1 MPRSAEQQALVDE
14 LIEFLKPYKGKSIDT
29 FTLSEKIAEIYKG
42 TLGDKTPAKKL
53 GDLRASSPEIFKN
66 VNITFTTKGQ
76 GDWNKAWKNDPEFR
90 KFFKKKRPGVVWE
103 DLTVE
108 ERGIKQNTYKSY
120 LYEKAKAKAIPKG
133 YVPYQEFVNDLG
145 VKGETFKEYRSNRK
159 GAESGKGIQKFIKD
173 NFDRKEFKK
182 EIFYKKPTKEQII
195 GFKKAIGAVTTEGLA
210 KMSRTKQSVSDAPI
224 KAVHR
229 EFMLDPDIS
238 LTEVAKNVY
247 GKADAKNLK
256 LASNDISRYA
266 EVLSGTR
273 VVPGLAVPAIAKTE
287 EILGNIL
294 MPGSGFFKFGNYE
307 IRKRMLKERDKIL
320 GTKGVKFS
328 TLRNALEKYYRGSD
342 LAIDETAGLAST
354 FKNAPGYTEL
364 VQRIPQEVNL
374 LKGNM
379 VDKDFSVLLQKITDG
394 NESPGS
400 YRGEKFKDL
409 KGHVKLFNKFSK
421 DFQNKYG
428 IDTPIMEYKPGEKL
442 VTSNLV
448 KNFDKLSPEAQLN
461 VTQLADQGIG
471 IKTQAVPIAQMIQ
484 DTGDAKLIKKFET
497 RIGCASGCLVKT
509 ANEQPSR
516 FMKIYE
522 SITKS
527 PLARGTGKFGA
538 LAAAGAVTAGAV
550 KKFMNDDPE
559 TYLSNETQQKN
570 MLIDM
575 VTGQLDDTP
584 KERPEILDYQ
594 LPVLGAG
601 AVAGTAAVAPSTI
614 EAARKGAL
622 GANKSGITKTALKTL
637 GRGLTALGTPAAL
650 LATEPL
656 YIAGQVQQGDS
667 LAEIATNPANYL
679 GAAFMGPATEFATKG
694 LNPTLAKTMRLG
706 ISPSVL
712 KTVSRRF
719 GLPGLALSAGI
730 SGYELFDDYR
740 NKRGMFSN
748 EE

>member
-1 MPRSAEQQALVDE
+1 MPRSVEQQALVDE

-42 TLGDKTPAKKL
+42 KLGDKTPAKKL
-53 GDLRASSPEIFKN
+53 GDLRASSPEIFKGI
-66 VNITFTTKGQ
+66 NIAFTKKGQ

-182 EIFYKKPTKEQII
+182 EVFYKKPTKEQIT

-224 KAVHR
+224 KAVHK
-229 EFMLDPDIS
+229 EFILDPDIS

-247 GKADAKNLK
+247 GKADVKNLK

-273 VVPGLAVPAIAKTE
+273 VVPGLTLPAIAKTE

-307 IRKRMLKERDKIL
+307 IRKRMMKERDKIL
-320 GTKGVKFS
+320 RTKGVKFS
-328 TLRNALEKYYRGSD
+328 TLKSALEKFYKGSD

-421 DFQNKYG
+421 DFQNTYG

-442 VTSNLV
+442 VASNLV

-471 IKTQAVPIAQMIQ
+471 IRTQAVPIAQMVQ
-484 DTGDAKLIKKFET
+484 DTGDAKLIKRFET
-497 RIGCASGCLVKT
+497 RIGCAEGCLVKT
-509 ANEQPSR
+509 ANEQPSKFLR
-516 FMKIYE
+516 IYD
-522 SITKS
+522 SLKGFVKS
-527 PLARGTGKFGA
+527 PGAKTFGA
-538 LAAAGAVTAGAV
+538 GAAIGTAVGLV
-550 KKFMNDDPE
+550 KAFRNDDST
-559 TYLSNETQQKN
+559 TYLSNEDQQKN
-570 MLIDM
+570 MLVDMATQPVSIDI
-575 VTGQLDDTP
+575 
-584 KERPEILDYQ
+584 ERPAILDYQ
-594 LPVLGAG
+594 LPALGVTLATS
-601 AVAGTAAVAPSTI
+601 TALAAPSTI
-614 EAARKGAL
+614 KASKSRAL
-622 GANKSGITKTALKTL
+622 GIDRKPKGVAKTGLRVL
-637 GRGLTALGTPAAL
+637 GRGLGVAASPAL
-650 LATEPL
+650 LAPFAAGD
-656 YIAGQVQQGDS
+656 IASQI
-667 LAEIATNPANYL
+667 AEGSTPTDIATNPLNYL
-679 GAAFMGPATEFATKG
+679 YPAFADQTPKLTRG
-694 LNPTLAKTMRLG
+694 LSPTIQKIARLG
-706 ISPSVL
+706 LPRMAL
-712 KTVSRRF
+712 RGLSR
-719 GLPGLALSAGI
+719 AGI
-730 SGYELFDDYR
+730 GGFAAASAIQGLGLLND
-740 NKRGMFSN
+740 
-748 EE
+748 

>member
-29 FTLSEKIAEIYKG
+29 FTLSEKIAEIFKG
-42 TLGDKTPAKKL
+42 KLGDKTPAKKL
-53 GDLRASSPEIFKN
+53 GDLRASSPEIFKGI
-66 VNITFTTKGQ
+66 NIAFTKKGQ

-133 YVPYQEFVNDLG
+133 YIPYQEFVNDLG

-159 GAESGKGIQKFIKD
+159 GAESGKGIKKFIED

-182 EIFYKKPTKEQII
+182 EVFYKKPTKEQKT
-195 GFKKAIGAVTTEGLA
+195 GFKKAIGDVTTKGLA

-224 KAVHR
+224 KAVHK

-256 LASNDISRYA
+256 LASSDISRYA

-273 VVPGLAVPAIAKTE
+273 VVPGLTLPAIVKTE

-307 IRKRMLKERDKIL
+307 IRKRMMKERDKIL

-328 TLRNALEKYYRGSD
+328 TLRNALEKFYKGSD

-421 DFQNKYG
+421 DFQNTYG

-442 VTSNLV
+442 VASNLV
-448 KNFDKLSPEAQLN
+448 KNFDKLSPEAQIN

-471 IKTQAVPIAQMIQ
+471 IRTQAVPVAQMIQ

-497 RIGCASGCLVKT
+497 RIGCAKGCLVKT
-509 ANEQPSR
+509 ANEQPSKFLR
-516 FMKIYE
+516 IYD
-522 SITKS
+522 SLKSFVKS
-527 PLARGTGKFGA
+527 PGVKRFGI
-538 LAAAGAVTAGAV
+538 AGAIGAGIGAV
-550 KKFMNDDPE
+550 KEFNNNDPT
-559 TYLSNETQQKN
+559 TYLSDENQQKN
-570 MLIDM
+570 MLVDM
-575 VTGQLDDTP
+575 FTEPVTTDMA
-584 KERPEILDYQ
+584 RPDILDYQ
-594 LPVLGAG
+594 LPVLGAEAA
-601 AVAGTAAVAPSTI
+601 AVTTAVAPKTLK
-614 EAARKGAL
+614 AVKRYNRG
-622 GANKSGITKTALKTL
+622 SGIEVKPIGKIKTGAKVL
-637 GRGLTALGTPAAL
+637 GRGLAALGTPAAL
-650 LATEPL
+650 LPMEAMNISSQLSE
-656 YIAGQVQQGDS
+656 GDS
-667 LAEIATNPANYL
+667 VEDIATNPMNYL
-679 GAAFMGPATEFATKG
+679 GAAFAGPATTIASRS
-694 LNPTLAKTMRLG
+694 LNPTVAKILRLG
-706 ISPSVL
+706 MNPRTISM
-712 KTVSRRF
+712 VSRGF
-719 GLPGLALSAGI
+719 GLPGLALSLGLTA
-730 SGYELFDDYR
+730 YDKFTD
-740 NKRGMFSN
+740 
-748 EE
+748 

>member
-29 FTLSEKIAEIYKG
+29 FTLSEKIAEIFKG
-42 TLGDKTPAKKL
+42 KLGDKTPAKKL
-53 GDLRASSPEIFKN
+53 GDLRASSPEIFKGI
-66 VNITFTTKGQ
+66 NIAFTKKGQ

-133 YVPYQEFVNDLG
+133 YIPYQEFVNDLG

-159 GAESGKGIQKFIKD
+159 GAESGKGIKKFIED

-182 EIFYKKPTKEQII
+182 EVFYKKPTKEQKT
-195 GFKKAIGAVTTEGLA
+195 GFKKAIGDVTTKGLA

-224 KAVHR
+224 KAVHK

-256 LASNDISRYA
+256 LASSDISRYA

-273 VVPGLAVPAIAKTE
+273 VVPGLTLPAIVKTE

-307 IRKRMLKERDKIL
+307 IRKRMMKERDKIL

-328 TLRNALEKYYRGSD
+328 TLRNALEKFYKGSD

-421 DFQNKYG
+421 DFQNTYG

-442 VTSNLV
+442 VASNLV
-448 KNFDKLSPEAQLN
+448 KNFDKLSPESQIN

-471 IKTQAVPIAQMIQ
+471 IRTQAVPIAQMIQ

-497 RIGCASGCLVKT
+497 RIGCAKGCLVKT
-509 ANEQPSR
+509 ANEQPSKFLR
-516 FMKIYE
+516 IYD
-522 SITKS
+522 SLKSFVKS
-527 PLARGTGKFGA
+527 PGVKRFGI
-538 LAAAGAVTAGAV
+538 AGAIGAGIGAV
-550 KKFMNDDPE
+550 KEFNNNDPT
-559 TYLSNETQQKN
+559 TYLSDENQQKN
-570 MLIDM
+570 MLVDM
-575 VTGQLDDTP
+575 FTEPVTTDMA
-584 KERPEILDYQ
+584 RPDILDYQ
-594 LPVLGAG
+594 LPVLGAEAA
-601 AVAGTAAVAPSTI
+601 AVTTAVAPKTLK
-614 EAARKGAL
+614 AVKRYNRG
-622 GANKSGITKTALKTL
+622 SGIEVKPIGKIKTGAKVL
-637 GRGLTALGTPAAL
+637 GRGLAALGTPAAL
-650 LATEPL
+650 LPMEAMNISSQLSE
-656 YIAGQVQQGDS
+656 GDS
-667 LAEIATNPANYL
+667 VEDIATNPMNYL
-679 GAAFMGPATEFATKG
+679 GAAFAGPATTIASRS
-694 LNPTLAKTMRLG
+694 LNPTVAKILRLG
-706 ISPSVL
+706 MNPRTISM
-712 KTVSRRF
+712 VSRGF
-719 GLPGLALSAGI
+719 GLPGLALSLGLTA
-730 SGYELFDDYR
+730 YDKFTD
-740 NKRGMFSN
+740 
-748 EE
+748 

>member
-1 MPRSAEQQALVDE
+1 MPRSAEQQVLVDE

-29 FTLSEKIAEIYKG
+29 EVLAEKVAEIWGDQLGTKG
-42 TLGDKTPAKKL
+42 GPGKL
-53 GDLRASSPEIFKN
+53 SDLRRVNPEIFKG
-66 VNITFTTKGQ
+66 VKIEYKTRGQ

-90 KFFKKKRPGVVWE
+90 EFFKKKRPGIVWE

-120 LYEKAKAKAIPKG
+120 LYEKAKLAAIPKG
-133 YVPYQEFVNDLG
+133 YIPYQEFVDKLDVDG
-145 VKGETFKEYRSNRK
+145 ATFKEYRTNRK
-159 GAESGKGIQKFIKD
+159 GRESGKGIQKFIKD

-182 EIFYKKPTKEQII
+182 EVFYKDPTEKQITD
-195 GFKKAIGAVTTEGLA
+195 FKKAVGNVTTEGLA

-224 KAVHR
+224 KAVHK

-247 GKADAKNLK
+247 GKADAQNLK
-256 LASNDISRYA
+256 LASSDISRYA

-273 VVPGLAVPAIAKTE
+273 TIPGLTLPAIAKTE

-307 IRKRMLKERDKIL
+307 IRKRMMKERDKIL

-328 TLRNALEKYYRGSD
+328 TLRNALEKFYKGSD

-421 DFQNKYG
+421 NFQNTYG

-442 VTSNLV
+442 VASNLV
-448 KNFDKLSPEAQLN
+448 KNFDKLSPEAQIN

-471 IKTQAVPIAQMIQ
+471 IRTQAVPIAQMIQ
-484 DTGDAKLIKKFET
+484 DTGDAKLIKRFEA
-497 RIGCASGCLVKT
+497 RIGCAEGCLVKT
-509 ANEQPSR
+509 ANEQPSKFLR
-516 FMKIYE
+516 IYE

-527 PLARGTGKFGA
+527 PLARGAGRFGA
-538 LAAAGAVTAGAV
+538 LAAAGAATAGVV

-559 TYLSNETQQKN
+559 TYLSNEDQQKN
-570 MLIDM
+570 MLIEM
-575 VTGQLDDTP
+575 VTGSLDDTP
-584 KERPEILDYQ
+584 QEKPAILDYQ
-594 LPVLGAG
+594 LPALGAAG
-601 AVAGTAAVAPSTI
+601 VAGTAAVAPSTI
-614 EAARKGAL
+614 QASRSGAL
-622 GANKSGITKTALKTL
+622 GAEKRGITRTAGRTL
-637 GRGLTALGTPAAL
+637 LRGLGALGTPAGL

-656 YIAGQVQQGDS
+656 FLAGQVQQGDS
-667 LAEIATNPANYL
+667 LAEIATDPLNYL
-679 GAAFMGPATEFATKG
+679 GAAFVGPVSDYATKG
-694 LNPTLAKTMRLG
+694 LNPLVAKTMRLG
-706 ISPSVL
+706 ISPTVL

-719 GLPGLALSAGI
+719 GLPGLAISAGI

-740 NKRGMFSN
+740 NKRGMFG

>member
-1 MPRSAEQQALVDE
+1 MPRSVEQQALVDE

-42 TLGDKTPAKKL
+42 KLGDKTPAKKL
-53 GDLRASSPEIFKN
+53 GDLRASSPEIFKGI
-66 VNITFTTKGQ
+66 NIAFTKKGQ

-182 EIFYKKPTKEQII
+182 EVFYKKPTKEQIT

-224 KAVHR
+224 KAVHK
-229 EFMLDPDIS
+229 EFILDPDIS

-247 GKADAKNLK
+247 GKADVKNLK

-273 VVPGLAVPAIAKTE
+273 VVPGLTLPAIAKTE

-307 IRKRMLKERDKIL
+307 IRKRMMKERDKIL
-320 GTKGVKFS
+320 RTKGVKFS
-328 TLRNALEKYYRGSD
+328 TLKSALEKFYKGSD

-421 DFQNKYG
+421 DFQNTYG

-442 VTSNLV
+442 VASNLV
-448 KNFDKLSPEAQLN
+448 KNFDKLSPEEQLN

-471 IKTQAVPIAQMIQ
+471 IRTQAVPIAQMVQ
-484 DTGDAKLIKKFET
+484 DTGDAKLIKRFET
-497 RIGCASGCLVKT
+497 RIGCAEGCLVKT
-509 ANEQPSR
+509 ANEQPSKFLR
-516 FMKIYE
+516 IYD
-522 SITKS
+522 SLKGFVKS
-527 PLARGTGKFGA
+527 PGAKTFGA
-538 LAAAGAVTAGAV
+538 GAAIGTAVGLV
-550 KKFMNDDPE
+550 KAFRNDDST
-559 TYLSNETQQKN
+559 TYLSNEDQQKN
-570 MLIDM
+570 MLVDMATQPVSIDI
-575 VTGQLDDTP
+575 
-584 KERPEILDYQ
+584 ERPAILDYQ
-594 LPVLGAG
+594 LPALGVTLATS
-601 AVAGTAAVAPSTI
+601 TALAAPSTI
-614 EAARKGAL
+614 KASKSRAL
-622 GANKSGITKTALKTL
+622 GIERKPKGVAKTGLRVL
-637 GRGLTALGTPAAL
+637 GRGLGVAASPAL
-650 LATEPL
+650 LAPFAAGD
-656 YIAGQVQQGDS
+656 IASQI
-667 LAEIATNPANYL
+667 AEGSTPTDIATNPLNYL
-679 GAAFMGPATEFATKG
+679 YPAFADQTPKLTRG
-694 LNPTLAKTMRLG
+694 LSPTIQKIARLG
-706 ISPSVL
+706 LPRMAL
-712 KTVSRRF
+712 RGLSR
-719 GLPGLALSAGI
+719 AGI
-730 SGYELFDDYR
+730 GGFAAASAIQGLGLLND
-740 NKRGMFSN
+740 
-748 EE
+748 

>member
-1 MPRSAEQQALVDE
+1 MPRSVEQQALVDE

-42 TLGDKTPAKKL
+42 KLGDKTPAKKL
-53 GDLRASSPEIFKN
+53 GDLRASSPEIFKGI
-66 VNITFTTKGQ
+66 NIAFTKKGQ

-182 EIFYKKPTKEQII
+182 EVFYKKPTKEQIT

-224 KAVHR
+224 KAVHK
-229 EFMLDPDIS
+229 EFILDPDIS

-247 GKADAKNLK
+247 GKADVKNLK

-273 VVPGLAVPAIAKTE
+273 VVPGLTLPAIAKTE

-307 IRKRMLKERDKIL
+307 IRKRMMKERDKIL
-320 GTKGVKFS
+320 RTKGVKFS
-328 TLRNALEKYYRGSD
+328 TLKSALEKFYKGSD

-421 DFQNKYG
+421 DFQNTYG

-442 VTSNLV
+442 VASNLV

-471 IKTQAVPIAQMIQ
+471 IRTQAVPIAQMVQ
-484 DTGDAKLIKKFET
+484 DTGDAKLIKRFET
-497 RIGCASGCLVKT
+497 RIGCAEGCLVKT
-509 ANEQPSR
+509 ANEQPSKFLR
-516 FMKIYE
+516 IYD
-522 SITKS
+522 SLKGFVKS
-527 PLARGTGKFGA
+527 PGAKTFGA
-538 LAAAGAVTAGAV
+538 GAAIGTAVGLV
-550 KKFMNDDPE
+550 KAFRNDDST
-559 TYLSNETQQKN
+559 TYLSNEDQQKN
-570 MLIDM
+570 MLVDMATQPVSIDI
-575 VTGQLDDTP
+575 
-584 KERPEILDYQ
+584 ERPAILDYQ
-594 LPVLGAG
+594 LPALGVTLATS
-601 AVAGTAAVAPSTI
+601 TALAAPSTI
-614 EAARKGAL
+614 KASKSRAL
-622 GANKSGITKTALKTL
+622 GIERKPKGVAKTGLRVL
-637 GRGLTALGTPAAL
+637 GRGLGVAASPAL
-650 LATEPL
+650 LAPFAAGD
-656 YIAGQVQQGDS
+656 IASQI
-667 LAEIATNPANYL
+667 AEGSTPTDIATNPLNYL
-679 GAAFMGPATEFATKG
+679 YPAFADQTPKLTRG
-694 LNPTLAKTMRLG
+694 LSPTIQKIARLG
-706 ISPSVL
+706 LPRMAL
-712 KTVSRRF
+712 RGLSR
-719 GLPGLALSAGI
+719 AGI
-730 SGYELFDDYR
+730 GGFAAASAIQGLGLLND
-740 NKRGMFSN
+740 
-748 EE
+748 